1 MGVIE
6 RNQDGDLVDTVK
18 KCDRSRIMSRIR
30 SEGNR
35 STELFLRALLVR
47 NAMRGWRVRPAGV
60 LGKPDFVF
68 TKERIAIFVDGAF
81 WHGAPGFNRFP
92 KSRIEYWKPKIEG
105 NRRRDKLVSS
115 SLRHK
120 GWAVL
125 RFWDSDLRDNSSGVI
140 KKIQRRIQQRAAHLQ
155 LTRGRSG

>member
-1 MGVIE
+1 M
-6 RNQDGDLVDTVK
+6 VDTVK
-18 KCDRSRIMSRIR
+18 KRERSRIMSRIR
-30 SEGNR
+30 SKENR
-35 STELFLRALLVR
+35 STELFLRSLLIHHG
-47 NAMRGWRVRPAGV
+47 MRGWRVRPADV

-68 TKERIAIFVDGAF
+68 TKERIAIFVDGEF
-81 WHGAPGFNRFP
+81 WHGAPNFKRFP

-125 RFWDSDLRDNSSGVI
+125 RFWDTDLRDNSSSVI
-140 KKIQRRIQQRAAHLQ
+140 NKIQRTVKQRAAHLQ
-155 LTRGRSG
+155 LARGRLSKRVSGKTFN